1 MGGSLKIARIWGIE
15 LQIHWSFLLILVY
28 GAFIY
33 SGAAND
39 PIVGALYGIA
49 VILLLFLCVSL
60 HEFGHALTAKYFHVN
75 VPYITLLPIGGVAQ
89 LERMPRRPWH
99 EFLIAI
105 AGPAVNFVLALIL
118 LPVAIFLT
126 GVAMREGEL
135 RGVTDIFGWVLMR
148 MQQPGLGNLILYL
161 TMTNVLLGVFNLLPA
176 FPMDGGRVL
185 RALLALTLPYVRATR
200 IAVIVGR
207 GMAILFALLGIA
219 QFNIFLLLI
228 AFFVYVGGR
237 GELEAVESRHVLK
250 DLYARQA
257 LNQNAR
263 QIYTS
268 ERLDKAVEL
277 IMTTY
282 QADFPVFDLS
292 NNFVGVIT
300 RARLVVALRSGT
312 NDQRVSDIMI
322 PAREVP
328 VVTPDTNL
336 ADIWDRMMEE
346 RSQVVAVKEAGRF
359 LGLITLA
366 DISEVIQVM
375 GAAQEGNGT
384 VKTSMERSERPTQMS
399 TQLPSQSASQQPNQP
414 TAPSEVHK
422 EDVQPEE
429 QKPG

>member
-33 SGAAND
+33 SAATSD
-39 PIVGALYGIA
+39 PLVGALYGIV

-60 HEFGHALTAKYFHVN
+60 HEFGHALTAKYFNVN

-105 AGPAVNFVLALIL
+105 AGPAVNFVLALVL
-118 LPVAIFLT
+118 LPVAIFLV
-126 GVAMREGEL
+126 GMSMRSGEL
-135 RGVTDIFGWVLMR
+135 NTVWQIFGWSLQR
-148 MQQPGLGNLILYL
+148 MQQPGWGNLILYL
-161 TMTNVLLGVFNLLPA
+161 TMTNLLLGVFNLLPA

-185 RALLALTLPYVRATR
+185 RALLALTMPYVRATR
-200 IAVIVGR
+200 IAVLVGR
-207 GMAILFALLGIA
+207 AMAILFAFLGIA

-237 GELEAVESRHVLK
+237 GELEAVESRYVLK
-250 DLYARQA
+250 DIYARQA
-257 LNQNAR
+257 LNQGAR
-263 QIYTS
+263 SLYTS
-268 ERLDKAVEL
+268 ERQDKAVEL
-277 IMTTY
+277 IMSTY

-292 NNFVGVIT
+292 NNFVGVVT
-300 RARLVVALRSGT
+300 RARVVASLRSGSSEK
-312 NDQRVSDIMI
+312 RIGEIMI

-328 VVTPDTNL
+328 IVSAESNL

-346 RSQVVAVKEAGRF
+346 RSQVVAVKEAGQF

-375 GAAQEGNGT
+375 GAAKEGNGST
-384 VKTSMERSERPTQMS
+384 GGSTAQGGQSDAAAQSDAEVKDSQTQE
-399 TQLPSQSASQQPNQP
+399 TQ
-414 TAPSEVHK
+414 
-422 EDVQPEE
+422 E